1 MQSSTQF
8 SGLTMP
14 VFTAFGWAGEETAI
28 KYALSQLEGFIGEL
42 HRVLPRNVQEK
53 FPFYGLSQ
61 ENQSVYLSASEK
73 IGDDVLISF
82 FARPMSLELQLTIM
96 NRAVLDKIYRQ
107 AEKEPALCHRLITEL
122 GPEWSL
128 RVQQMQVDEDSQ
140 EASHYQDLFKDSLAV
155 FDESASVA
163 VMSKAAYLNS
173 EPRWLAPFYLSRR
186 FDSERVAAMG
196 QAVTQ
201 VLSEQIARL
210 MPTLDFLTGKVAR
223 KKTKPRTRAKATV
236 EEIVMPDDLQ
246 TNSSEMFTYV
256 ADLKPLHLRQGF
268 INLTP
273 KHWPFFQINS
283 RTETRPVT
291 VYYEGIYDK
300 ECSVW
305 RLLPNDRARLV
316 LSPALH
322 EWLEEN
328 FTIQDQI
335 RVTARKLGDD
345 EIQIT
350 LRPLGDVAE

>member
-1 MQSSTQF
+1 
-8 SGLTMP
+8 
-14 VFTAFGWAGEETAI
+14 
-28 KYALSQLEGFIGEL
+28 
-42 HRVLPRNVQEK
+42 
-53 FPFYGLSQ
+53 
-61 ENQSVYLSASEK
+61 
-73 IGDDVLISF
+73 
-82 FARPMSLELQLTIM
+82 
-96 NRAVLDKIYRQ
+96 
-107 AEKEPALCHRLITEL
+107 
-122 GPEWSL
+122 
-128 RVQQMQVDEDSQ
+128 
-140 EASHYQDLFKDSLAV
+140 
-155 FDESASVA
+155 
-163 VMSKAAYLNS
+163 
-173 EPRWLAPFYLSRR
+173 
-186 FDSERVAAMG
+186 
-196 QAVTQ
+196 
-201 VLSEQIARL
+201 